1 LSWPTWTGEGDLV
14 LTDTER
20 LRIDEVVALYETRTA
35 ASVEAMRIVQDTRGW
50 VSDESLSDVAG
61 HLGLSVSYLESLA
74 TFYSMI
80 FRQPVGRHVIMVCDS
95 VCCWMEGS
103 DDLMRRLADGLGISA
118 GETTAD
124 GRFTLLP
131 VVCLGAC
138 DRAPALLIDWQLH
151 GPVTAGD
158 LLSILALYP

>member
-1 LSWPTWTGEGDLV
+1 V
-14 LTDTER
+14 LTHAEK
-20 LRIDEVVALYETRTA
+20 LRIDEVTALYETRSA

-50 VSDESLSDVAG
+50 VSDEALADVARY
-61 HLGLSVSYLESLA
+61 LEVSASYLESLA

-80 FRQPVGRHVIMVCDS
+80 FRHPVGRHVIMVCDS
-95 VCCWMEGS
+95 VCCWMDGS
-103 DDLMRRLADGLGISA
+103 DELIREIGTRLGVAL

-138 DRAPALLIDWQLH
+138 DKAPAMLVDWDLH
-151 GPVTAGD
+151 GRVTAGSLD
-158 LLSILALYP
+158 TILALYP

>member
-1 LSWPTWTGEGDLV
+1 V
-14 LTDTER
+14 LTDAER
-20 LRIDEVVALYETRTA
+20 ARIDAVAAIYETRSA

-50 VSDESLSDVAG
+50 VSDDSLADVAG
-61 HLGLSVSYLESLA
+61 YLEVSTSYLESLA

-80 FRQPVGRHVIMVCDS
+80 FRYPVGRHVIMVCDS
-95 VCCWMEGS
+95 VCCWMDGS
-103 DDLMRRLADGLGISA
+103 EELIDRLGELLGIGL

-138 DRAPALLIDWQLH
+138 DKAPAMLIDWQLH
-151 GPVTAGD
+151 GRVIGED
-158 LLSILALYP
+158 LRSILSLYP

>member
-1 LSWPTWTGEGDLV
+1 V
-14 LTDTER
+14 LTDAER

-35 ASVEAMRIVQDTRGW
+35 ASVEAMRIVQDARGW

-61 HLGLSVSYLESLA
+61 YLGLSVSYLESLA
-74 TFYSMI
+74 TFYSLI
-80 FRQPVGRHVIMVCDS
+80 FRRPVGRHVIMVCDS

-103 DDLMRRLADGLGISA
+103 DDLMRLLADNLGIAA
-118 GETTAD
+118 GETTGD

-151 GPVTAGD
+151 GPVTSDD
-158 LLSILALYP
+158 LPSILALYS

>member
-1 LSWPTWTGEGDLV
+1 M
-14 LTDTER
+14 LTDAER
-20 LRIDEVVALYETRTA
+20 QRIDGVRALYETQVA

-50 VSDESLSDVAG
+50 VSDETLADVAG
-61 HLGLSVSYLESLA
+61 YLDVSTSYLESLA

-80 FRQPVGRHVIMVCDS
+80 FRRPVGRHLIMVCDS
-95 VCCWMEGS
+95 VCCWMDGS
-103 DDLMRRLADGLGISA
+103 EELIRHIGERLGAGL

-138 DRAPALLIDWQLH
+138 DKAPAMLIDWQLH
-151 GPVTAGD
+151 GPVTPEG
-158 LLSILALYP
+158 LSSILALYP

>member
-1 LSWPTWTGEGDLV
+1 M
-14 LTDTER
+14 LTNAEK
-20 LRIDEVVALYETRTA
+20 LQIDAVRALYETRVA

-50 VSDESLSDVAG
+50 VSDEALADVAG
-61 HLGLSVSYLESLA
+61 YLDVSPSSLESLA

-80 FRQPVGRHVIMVCDS
+80 FRKPVGRHVIMVCDS

-103 DDLMRRLADGLGISA
+103 EELVAYIGRHLGIGL
-118 GETTAD
+118 GETTDD

-138 DRAPALLIDWQLH
+138 DLAPAMLVDWRLH
-151 GPVTAGD
+151 GNVGSENLET
-158 LLSILALYP
+158 ILALYP